1 MITNAYAQG
10 LTIPG
15 GGDMMSLLPIVVVF
29 GLLYFMMIRPQV
41 KRQKEVKTMLE
52 SLQKG
57 DEVIASGIL
66 GKVVELGDS
75 FVTLE
80 IGKSQSIQVQKQ
92 AVTMLLPKGTIKNAN

>member
-10 LTIPG
+10 LIPG
-15 GGDMMSLLPIVVVF
+15 GGDLMSLLPIVVVF

-41 KRQKEVKTMLE
+41 KRQKEHKVMLE

-80 IGKSQSIQVQKQ
+80 VNKNQAIQVQKQ
-92 AVTMLLPKGTIKNAN
+92 AVTTLLPKGTIRNAS

>member
-10 LTIPG
+10 LIPG

-41 KRQKEVKTMLE
+41 KRQKEHKVMLE

-80 IGKSQSIQVQKQ
+80 VSKNQAIQVQKQ
-92 AVTMLLPKGTIKNAN
+92 AVTMLLPKGTIRNAS